1 MTVRRNLPATE
12 LARHACK
19 DCGVNVI
26 EIGEYYM
33 VSPRLWE
40 DKFHL
45 TWTDNFCIGCLEA
58 RLGRKLQN
66 LVVTPDLVIGGDFIS
81 FPKNP
86 GGYENSARAALQQGR
101 IAVNSILRD
110 WVKAQITIIESGI
123 VSFEAVFLPFMLTAD
138 GRTVIEKIKDTNL
151 LPPSEAPK
159 VVQIPSAS

>member
-86 GGYENSARAALQQGR
+86 GGYENSARYTQRIMGDQVSAISKQKHGEPLPRGWKWKKVRGR
-101 IAVNSILRD
+101 WHATNGHQFIEEEPHDDSLRIGN
-110 WVKAQITIIESGI
+110 K
-123 VSFEAVFLPFMLTAD
+123 
-138 GRTVIEKIKDTNL
+138 
-151 LPPSEAPK
+151 
-159 VVQIPSAS
+159 